1 MIISRTNLALAVLG
15 LFVFLAAATVD
26 VDYSRPNY
34 EFLPDMK
41 YSPAYGAF
49 EANPNFA
56 NGRTLQAP
64 VAGTIARGE
73 MPLHYTA
80 TKEDALRAGEEL
92 SNPYDLESEDEEAR
106 QSAAASV
113 QRGADLFRINCVCCH
128 GATGMGDGLVAQ
140 RGFPPPPSLLTG
152 KSLQMQDGQLF
163 HVLTYG
169 QGNMSS
175 FAAQLTQEQ
184 RWDAINYVRSMQQKP
199 ASTQQ
204 PAPEPESEAPP
215 P

>member
-1 MIISRTNLALAVLG
+1 VIVSRTNLALAVLV
-15 LFVFLAAATVD
+15 LLVFVAAGAVN

-34 EFLPDMK
+34 EFLPEMK

-49 EANPNFA
+49 EPNPNFA

-73 MPLHYTA
+73 MPLHYAA

-92 SNPYDLESEDEEAR
+92 NNPYDLHSDDEQAL

-113 QRGADLFRINCVCCH
+113 QRGAELFRIYCACCH
-128 GATGMGDGLVAQ
+128 GATGMGDGPVAQ

-152 KSLQMQDGQLF
+152 KSMQMQDGQIF

-169 QGNMSS
+169 QGSMSP
-175 FAAQLTQEQ
+175 FAAQLTPGQ
-184 RWDAINYVRSMQQKP
+184 RWDLVNHVRSMQQAAVATPP
-199 ASTQQ
+199 AAQ
-204 PAPEPESEAPP
+204 PESESPAP
-215 P
+215 